1 MFNLGL
7 QYQTYLTLIYRMRI
21 VSLLPSATEIVCA
34 LGLRDCLVGRSHEC
48 DYPADVADV
57 PVMTYSTLGIQLCP
71 EDQTMSAAE
80 IDKAVSAQLRDGLS
94 LYGLNYEALEKAKP
108 DIILT
113 QELCDVCAVS
123 FGTVKAA
130 MRDLSSKWGN
140 FASNVI
146 SLEPTTIEG
155 IFDTISLVGD
165 ITNTQHNA
173 TQIVH
178 NLRTRVDKCREL
190 CISGS
195 HQPTVAALEWLDPP
209 FAPGHWV
216 PEQIAIAGG
225 QSVLGEAGQPSKRIT
240 WDDVIHCQ
248 PEMVVLMPCGYD
260 LLGSIQQFET
270 VKDREEWKELPA
282 PYLNQICAVDATSYF
297 SRPGPR
303 VVDGAELLA
312 SLLHPNLIM
321 PPAPHVARRVHAFP
335 LTEFVH
341 GYEGLGGR

>member
-1 MFNLGL
+1 
-7 QYQTYLTLIYRMRI
+7 MRI

-34 LGLRDCLVGRSHEC
+34 LGLRDHLVGRSHEC
-48 DYPADVADV
+48 DYPFDIADV

-71 EDQTMSAAE
+71 EDQSMSAAE
-80 IDKAVSAQLRDGLS
+80 IDKAVSSQLRDGLS

-123 FGTVKAA
+123 FGTVQAA
-130 MRDLSSKWGN
+130 VRDLNSKWGS

-146 SLEPTTIEG
+146 SLEPTTIEA
-155 IFDTISLVGD
+155 IFDTILMVGD
-165 ITNTQHNA
+165 ITNTRARSAQL
-173 TQIVH
+173 VD
-178 NLRTRVDKCREL
+178 NLRARVDKCREV
-190 CISGS
+190 CINTP

-225 QSVLGEAGQPSKRIT
+225 QSVLGVAGQPSTRIT

-248 PEMVVLMPCGYD
+248 PEMVVVMPCGYD
-260 LLGSIQQFET
+260 LAGSVQQFET

-282 PYLNQICAVDATSYF
+282 PYLNQICAVDATAYF

-312 SLLHPNLIM
+312 GLLHPNLV
-321 PPAPHVARRVHAFP
+321 PHPSAAIARRVHAFP

-341 GYEGLGGR
+341 GYEGLNASAFR